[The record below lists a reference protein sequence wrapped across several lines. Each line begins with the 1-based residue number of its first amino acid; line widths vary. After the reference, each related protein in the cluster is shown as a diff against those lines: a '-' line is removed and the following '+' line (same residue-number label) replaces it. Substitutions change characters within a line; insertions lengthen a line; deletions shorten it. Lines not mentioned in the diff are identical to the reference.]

1 MSEAIPGAVP
11 QHRREILRQ
20 ASVALQ
26 GRLVTLWRVSDRA
39 EVVPEATNLPHPP
52 HHGTKL
58 DLDATLRHWGTP
70 IIQGSRWVGCRLGDE
85 GPWCIAPVRV
95 QPAAPPPDGVER
107 RSRER
112 MTLEL
117 AGLCLGHVDD
127 GPEGVT
133 GAGPTAASQ
142 AELSSQPGLI
152 AHEVANP
159 ITAAL
164 VTLDGCL
171 DAVREATDL
180 EPGLR
185 AKLLGDLAAV
195 AEGMERAV
203 AFLRAVRDRARGA
216 LARSERFDAA
226 QVVQSC
232 VRLERPLA
240 KKRGVALQLTGGVE
254 TVFLQGDPNAMFQVL
269 SNLIRNGVDASAG
282 PSGAAG
288 GVGTEST
295 VEVTLGQKGEALHLT
310 VADHGA
316 GIASEHLGRIFD
328 PGFTTKAFGAGSG
341 MGLSVVRDV
350 TQNMFGGTIKVESA
364 IGAGTVVALTLPIPR
379 QRSPRQK

>member
-1 MSEAIPGAVP
+1 MSEAIPGAV
-11 QHRREILRQ
+11 QERRREILRQ

-58 DLDATLRHWGTP
+58 DLDATLRRWGTP
-70 IIQGSRWVGCRLGDE
+70 IIQGSRWVGCQLGDE

-95 QPAAPPPDGVER
+95 QPAAPPPGGVER
-107 RSRER
+107 RGRER

-117 AGLCLGHVDD
+117 AGLCLGHLDN
-127 GPEGVT
+127 GAEGAKQGG
-133 GAGPTAASQ
+133 GAAAPL
-142 AELSSQPGLI
+142 ADVSSQPGLI

-171 DAVREATDL
+171 SAVREATDL
-180 EPGLR
+180 EPDLR

-203 AFLRAVRDRARGA
+203 GFLRAVRDRARGA

-240 KKRGVALQLTGGVE
+240 KKRGVALRLTSVVE
-254 TVFLQGDPNAMFQVL
+254 TVFLHGDPNAMFQML
-269 SNLIRNGVDASAG
+269 SNLIRNGVDAS
-282 PSGAAG
+282 SGAPG
-288 GVGTEST
+288 SGTESA
-295 VEVTLGQKGEALHLT
+295 VEVTLAQKGEALHVT
-310 VADHGA
+310 VVDHGS
-316 GIASEHLGRIFD
+316 GIASEHLGRIFE
-328 PGFTTKAFGAGSG
+328 PGFTTKEVGAGSG

-350 TQNMFGGTIKVESA
+350 TQNMFGGAIKVESVL
-364 IGAGTVVALTLPIPR
+364 GAGTVVALTLPIPR
-379 QRSPRQK
+379 QRSPRRQ